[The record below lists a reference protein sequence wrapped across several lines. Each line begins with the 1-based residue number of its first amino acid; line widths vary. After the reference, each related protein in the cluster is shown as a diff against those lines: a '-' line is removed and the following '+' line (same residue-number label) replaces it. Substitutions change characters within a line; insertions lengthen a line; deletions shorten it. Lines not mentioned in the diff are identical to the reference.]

1 MVNFEEI
8 WKECTYKTARS
19 GGAGGQHVNKVE
31 TKVILFFNIE
41 ASQVLTD
48 EQKSLLLS
56 ILDTKV
62 NNEGFL
68 VLNSQEHKSQFQNK
82 AKVQFKLKS
91 LIEKSLKPK
100 KKRKITKPSRAAK
113 EKRLKVKKIQ
123 AEKKQNR
130 NKNKW

>member
-31 TKVILFFNIE
+31 TKVVLNFKIAESNVLNDKQKEILLF
-41 ASQVLTD
+41 
-48 EQKSLLLS
+48 KLS
-56 ILDTKV
+56 TKI

-68 VLNSQEHKSQFQNK
+68 VLNSQEHKSQIQNK
-82 AKVQFKLKS
+82 VKVQSKLKS
-91 LIEKSLKPK
+91 IIEKSLKPK
-100 KKRKITKPSRAAK
+100 KKRKPTKPSKASK
-113 EKRLKVKKIQ
+113 ERRLKVKRIN

-130 NKNKW
+130 KKW